1 MFIGHYGASFAAR
14 AREPRV
20 SLGWFFL
27 AVQFLD
33 VLFCSFVLTGIEHM
47 RIVPG
52 FTEYNPYEL
61 YDMPLSHSL
70 VAALGWSVLA
80 VVVALVLRKP
90 RAAAMLIGLCVLSH
104 FAFDLPMHTP
114 DLPVYSESGPKLGF
128 GLWNHRV
135 LSLLTELAV
144 AGGGLWLYWSRRHP
158 AKRRFMPFAITLL
171 VLTLATPF
179 MPPPPSAAVFAIQAL
194 LAYVGLALWAG
205 WVDRAEGALTQA
217 ASAAR

>member
-1 MFIGHYGASFAAR
+1 MFIGHYGASFVAR
-14 AREPRV
+14 ASERRV

-70 VAALGWSVLA
+70 VAALGWSALA
-80 VVVALVLRKP
+80 GVVALVLRQP
-90 RAAAMLIGLCVLSH
+90 RAVAVILGLCVLSH
-104 FAFDLPMHTP
+104 FVFDLPMHTP
-114 DLPVYSESGPKLGF
+114 DLPVFSEAGPKLGF

-144 AGGGLWLYWSRRHP
+144 AGGGLWLYWTKRQP
-158 AKRRFMPFAITLL
+158 AKQRFFPFAITLL

-179 MPPPPSAAVFAIQAL
+179 LPPPPSAAVFAIQAL
-194 LAYVGLALWAG
+194 FAYVGLALWAG
-205 WVDRAEGALTQA
+205 YVDRADGAL
-217 ASAAR
+217 R